1 MLYSVG
7 TNCDTVNASRLC
19 WLCFPFFLLF
29 LETPVLDLCFA
40 GDFGGSKDDI
50 PPKEEEGY

>member
-7 TNCDTVNASRLC
+7 ANCDAVNASRLC

-29 LETPVLDLCFA
+29 LETPALDLCFA
-40 GDFGGSKDDI
+40 GDFGGGEDDI